1 MNDLSVPYQLSID
14 YRWMAADWSECVPY
28 CGPGTRRRE
37 VYCVQ
42 TAHNVTVHVPDTF
55 CENGTRPV
63 SFTVFADL

>member
-1 MNDLSVPYQLSID
+1 
-14 YRWMAADWSECVPY
+14 MAADWTECVPH
-28 CGPGTRRRE
+28 CGEGTRKRE

-63 SFTVFADL
+63 SC